1 MLPLLS
7 LLNEIIVCG
16 TINVLNIIFSALQ
29 MNAEC
34 YSTRK
39 PQSVLHVSA
48 RLRIRLAKMIDS
60 YRIRHSCTGDGTWNL
75 MFIIS
80 MCVYCLN
87 TV

>member
-29 MNAEC
+29 MNAER

-39 PQSVLHVSA
+39 PQSALHVSVLHVSA
-48 RLRIRLAKMIDS
+48 RLRIRLA
-60 YRIRHSCTGDGTWNL
+60 
-75 MFIIS
+75 
-80 MCVYCLN
+80 
-87 TV
+87 